1 MFGFCNITIQVAAFD
16 RNKNNIPCR
25 VVEWILIQNPD
36 PRGKIKRKMKKMS
49 FLCKNKFF
57 ETGMQEK
64 EKLLIPLITNK
75 NRYRKDVTL
84 LF

>member
-49 FLCKNKFF
+49 FFYAKTNFLKLECKK
-57 ETGMQEK
+57 K
-64 EKLLIPLITNK
+64 K
-75 NRYRKDVTL
+75 NY
-84 LF
+84 